1 MRAVSIPARLPTG
14 PLRSRRL
21 LALASDD
28 TLATQIQRGSEAAFE
43 AVFERHAAGLLGFC
57 RHMLGSPEEAE
68 DAVQQTFASAFRDL
82 QRGEVRRLA
91 LKPWLYAI
99 ARNRCLSM
107 LRSRR
112 EHQPLAA
119 DLSTRGLADQVE
131 QRAELRDLLRDL
143 GSLPRDQR
151 TALLLTQ
158 LGALSHAEAGQ
169 VLGCEAEKVKALVFR
184 ARSGLISRREARET
198 PCTEIRRQ
206 LATLRGGSLRRSGL
220 RHHLSECP
228 GCRAYR
234 RQVEEQRKL
243 LAVALPVAPALG
255 LKSSVLAAVGLGG
268 GSAGGGL
275 AAGLAGLG
283 GALTSSLGTG
293 TAAKLAAVGLAA
305 GGGVAATT
313 TLGGDPAP
321 APPPAVR
328 ASPSPS
334 AAQPATA
341 ATGAGSPG
349 RVRPTR
355 RTARRRGQPRREPGR
370 APGTR
375 PGRIAGPAGAQHRP
389 AGSSHRSGR
398 QPHPIEGRAC
408 ARTAARP
415 RRTGNHPAAPGAG
428 PSRPRRRQLR

>member
-275 AAGLAGLG
+275 AAGLGWARGRAHLLAGHRHGSEARG
-283 GALTSSLGTG
+283 GRAGGRRWRGGHHHAWRRSRSGSAAAGTSLAVALRGPAG
-293 TAAKLAAVGLAA
+293 DGGH
-305 GGGVAATT
+305 GGGVTRPDASHAH
-313 TLGGDPAP
+313 GGAG
-321 APPPAVR
+321 R
-328 ASPSPS
+328 ASR
-334 AAQPATA
+334 AEH
-341 ATGAGSPG
+341 GG
-349 RVRPTR
+349 RRE
-355 RTARRRGQPRREPGR
+355 RGQ
-370 APGTR
+370 
-375 PGRIAGPAGAQHRP
+375 
-389 AGSSHRSGR
+389 
-398 QPHPIEGRAC
+398 
-408 ARTAARP
+408 AA
-415 RRTGNHPAAPGAG
+415 
-428 PSRPRRRQLR
+428 